1 MSKKRIALVGMIL
14 ESNSF
19 SPPATEADFRQLCYM
34 AGDEVLEDLKRPH
47 PILPAEVSGFQDE
60 MVRLGEDWELQP
72 TVITAAE
79 PSGPVEHKFF
89 LRTMAEMK
97 QRLEEALPL
106 DGVYMCAHGAMTS
119 TEVPDPDGD
128 LFQMIRDVVGN
139 DVPFIATLDLHANVS
154 ERMVE
159 NTDVLV
165 SYITN
170 PHVDQYERAAESVR
184 LMAEIFVGMRPQT
197 AFIRLPLCAPTVS
210 LLTAQGPYADLINY
224 GQSQIT
230 EKIANVSVVP
240 GFVYSNTP
248 QNGIAVV
255 VTARNDMEPARTLA
269 ADFAARAWADRD
281 RFRAHLTSID
291 DAVAAVMKSS
301 PAVILADV
309 ADNPGGGGSG
319 NTTWII
325 EALVNA
331 GAEGV
336 LMGVFNDPAL
346 AAAAKI
352 VGEGSEFQAIFNGGG
367 ESEFS
372 KRFEAP
378 AKVLA
383 LHDGTCVGRRGMWAG
398 RSLDLGACAQLE
410 IGGIK
415 VVVGSVRKQ
424 CADPA
429 FFEMFGLD
437 ISAARAV
444 VVKSRGHFRAGFDE
458 FFPHEQVIEVDAPGL
473 VSPIFDTYD
482 FDGLPRPIYP
492 LDPDVTWSG
501 PSWES

>member
-1 MSKKRIALVGMIL
+1 MSKKRIALLGMIL

-19 SPPATEADFRQLCYM
+19 SPPTTEADYRRLCYM
-34 AGDEVLEDLKRPH
+34 VGDEVLEDLKRPH
-47 PILPAEVSGFQDE
+47 PSLPAEVSGFQDE
-60 MVRLGEDWELQP
+60 MVRLGKDCELVP

-79 PSGPVEHKFF
+79 PGGPVDHDFF
-89 LRTMAEMK
+89 LRTIAEMK
-97 QRLEEALPL
+97 RRLEAALPL

-119 TEVPDPDGD
+119 TEAPDPDGD
-128 LFQMIRDVVGN
+128 LFEMIRGVVGP

-170 PHVDQYERAAESVR
+170 PHVDQYERAAESAR
-184 LMAEIFVGMRPQT
+184 LMSEMFAGMRPRT
-197 AFIRLPLCAPTVS
+197 SFIRLPLVAPTVS
-210 LLTAQGPYADLINY
+210 LLTVQGPYADLINY
-224 GQSQIT
+224 GQSQVT

-255 VTARNDMEPARTLA
+255 VTARNDIEPARELA
-269 ADFAARAWADRD
+269 ADLAARSWADRD

-291 DAVAAVMKSS
+291 DAVAATKKTG

-331 GAEGV
+331 RAEGV
-336 LMGVFNDPAL
+336 LMGVFNDQAL
-346 AAAAKI
+346 SAAAKA
-352 VGEGSEFQAIFNGGG
+352 VGEGNEFPSVFNADT

-372 KRFEAP
+372 KRFEVP

-383 LHDGTCVGRRGMWAG
+383 LRDGTCVGRRGIWAG
-398 RSLDLGACAQLE
+398 RSLDLGTCALLQ

-424 CADPA
+424 CADPI

-437 ISAARAV
+437 IGKASAV

-473 VSPIFDTYD
+473 VSPIFDNYN

-492 LDPDVTWSG
+492 LDPDTTWGS
-501 PSWES
+501 

>member
-1 MSKKRIALVGMIL
+1 
-14 ESNSF
+14 
-19 SPPATEADFRQLCYM
+19 
-34 AGDEVLEDLKRPH
+34 
-47 PILPAEVSGFQDE
+47 
-60 MVRLGEDWELQP
+60 
-72 TVITAAE
+72 
-79 PSGPVEHKFF
+79 
-89 LRTMAEMK
+89 
-97 QRLEEALPL
+97 
-106 DGVYMCAHGAMTS
+106 
-119 TEVPDPDGD
+119 
-128 LFQMIRDVVGN
+128 
-139 DVPFIATLDLHANVS
+139 VS

-170 PHVDQYERAAESVR
+170 PHVDQYERAAESAR
-184 LMAEIFVGMRPQT
+184 LMSEMFAGMRPRT
-197 AFIRLPLCAPTVS
+197 SFIRLPLVAPTVS
-210 LLTAQGPYADLINY
+210 LLTVQGPYADLINY
-224 GQSQIT
+224 GQSQVT

-255 VTARNDMEPARTLA
+255 VTARNDIEPARELA
-269 ADFAARAWADRD
+269 ADLAARSWADRD

-291 DAVAAVMKSS
+291 DAVAATKKTG

-331 GAEGV
+331 RAEGV
-336 LMGVFNDPAL
+336 LMGVFNDQAL
-346 AAAAKI
+346 SAAAKA
-352 VGEGSEFQAIFNGGG
+352 VGEGNEFPSVFNADT

-372 KRFEAP
+372 KRFEVP

-383 LHDGTCVGRRGMWAG
+383 LRDGTCVGRRGIWAG
-398 RSLDLGACAQLE
+398 RSLDLGTCALLQ

-424 CADPA
+424 CADPI

-437 ISAARAV
+437 IGKASAV

-473 VSPIFDTYD
+473 VSPIFDNYN

-492 LDPDVTWSG
+492 LDPDTTWGS
-501 PSWES
+501 